1 MSLIEQRNRFL
12 SFAFAAADVLVE
24 TDLNGMTS
32 YAAGATATLS
42 EPALDSG
49 SFDFSQ
55 RLDRTSQAIVK
66 ALMRSLKPGRRVGP
80 VRVAVGGRE
89 AQLSAWL
96 LGDDDKIRWTLSFH
110 ALTAP
115 TELDPQAFARTAQNA
130 ISKAR
135 ESGVPMSMS
144 VLRIDGIEDIDRQV
158 GAKRAE
164 MLRQAIAAE
173 CGAAV
178 GTDGLAKRV
187 DPARTALIHPASAD
201 LKALCADIEALLGD
215 NRLEKTRVRLESIPD
230 APELEPDIA
239 IQAFLYAVNQ
249 AADSANV
256 LDVTSLQRVATEMLE
271 DTRRRMNE
279 IRATIAG
286 RVIEPHA
293 QPIVSL
299 ETGKIEHYELLLRL
313 PGGMPVC
320 DSVNFAEGTGLIY
333 EIDIA
338 MVEIGANFLRDDF
351 DRPALAVNLSGRSL
365 ENPAWGK
372 KFLQMLAD
380 LRIDRSRL
388 SFELTETAS
397 VRNVKAANAIIQKIR
412 ERGHKVCLDDF
423 GAGAAGFQYLRDFP
437 ADIVKIDGSY
447 VRHPQLGE
455 RDTAILKG
463 MVSLCRELKLETVA
477 EMIETEQ
484 RAKQMQALG
493 VTYGQGYYFGKP
505 IPLKVLTDP
514 RRKSTRAA

>member
-12 SFAFAAADVLVE
+12 SFAFAAADVLIE
-24 TDLNGMTS
+24 TDLNGLTR
-32 YAAGATATLS
+32 YAAGATAALG
-42 EPALDSG
+42 EPSIETG
-49 SFDFSQ
+49 EFDFAQ
-55 RLDRTSQAIVK
+55 RLDRTSRAIVT

-89 AQLSAWL
+89 VQLSAWL
-96 LGDDDKIRWTLSFH
+96 LGDDNMIRWTMSFSALS
-110 ALTAP
+110 AP
-115 TELDPQAFARTAQNA
+115 AEMDPQAFARTAQSA
-130 ISKAR
+130 ITTAR

-144 VLRIDGIEDIDRQV
+144 VLRIDGIDDIDRLI

-173 CGAAV
+173 CSIAV
-178 GTDGLAKRV
+178 GTGGVAKQV
-187 DPARTALIHPASAD
+187 DSARTALIHPASAD
-201 LKALCADIEALLGD
+201 LKALCGDVEELLKD
-215 NRLEKTRVRLESIPD
+215 NTLKNTQVRIDSIPD
-230 APELEPDIA
+230 APELEPDVA

-256 LDVTSLQRVATEMLE
+256 LDVQSLQKVAAEMME
-271 DTRRRMNE
+271 DTRKRMNE

-293 QPIVSL
+293 QPIVRL

-313 PGGMPVC
+313 PGGQPVSEC
-320 DSVNFAEGTGLIY
+320 VGFAEGTGLIY

-338 MVEIGANFLRDDF
+338 MVEIAANFLRDDF

-372 KFLQMLAD
+372 KFLQMLVD

-388 SFELTETAS
+388 SFELTETAT
-397 VRNVKAANAIIQKIR
+397 VKNVKAANAVIQKIR

-463 MVSLCRELKLETVA
+463 MVSLCRELKVDTVA

-493 VTYGQGYYFGKP
+493 VVYGQGYYFGKP
-505 IPLKVLTDP
+505 LPLKVLADP
-514 RRKSTRAA
+514 RRKPSRAA

>member
-12 SFAFAAADVLVE
+12 SFAFAAADVLIE
-24 TDLNGMTS
+24 TDLDGLTC
-32 YAAGATATLS
+32 YAAGATATLG
-42 EPALDSG
+42 EPALETG
-49 SFDFSQ
+49 TFDFAQ
-55 RLDRTSQAIVK
+55 RFDRASRAVVT
-66 ALMRSLKPGRRVGP
+66 ALMRGLKPGRRVGP

-89 AQLSAWL
+89 AQLSAWM
-96 LGDDDKIRWTLSFH
+96 LGDDDRIRWTMSFP

-115 TELDPQAFARTAQNA
+115 AELDPQAFARSAQSA
-130 ISKAR
+130 VATAR
-135 ESGVPMSMS
+135 EAGVPMNMS
-144 VLRIDGIEDIDRQV
+144 VLRIDGIDDIDRLI
-158 GAKRAE
+158 GAKRAD

-173 CGAAV
+173 CTTAV
-178 GTDGLAKRV
+178 GTGGVVKQV
-187 DPARTALIHPASAD
+187 DPARTALIHPASAN
-201 LKALCADIEALLGD
+201 LKSLCAAIEELLED
-215 NRLEKTRVRLESIPD
+215 NTLKNTRVRIDSIPD

-239 IQAFLYAVNQ
+239 IQAFLHAVNM

-256 LDVTSLQRVATEMLE
+256 LDVQSLQNVAAEMME
-271 DTRRRMNE
+271 DTRKRMNE

-293 QPIVSL
+293 QPVVDL
-299 ETGKIEHYELLLRL
+299 KTGKIAHYELLLRL
-313 PGGMPVC
+313 PGGQPVSE
-320 DSVNFAEGTGLIY
+320 SVDFAESTGLIH

-338 MVEIGANFLRDDF
+338 MVEIAANFLRDDF
-351 DRPALAVNLSGRSL
+351 DRPALAVNLSGKSL
-365 ENPAWGK
+365 ENPVWRK
-372 KFLQMLAD
+372 KFLFMLAD
-380 LRIDRSRL
+380 LKIDRSRL
-388 SFELTETAS
+388 CFELTETAK
-397 VRNVKAANAIIQKIR
+397 VRNVKAANTVIQKIR

-463 MVSLCRELKLETVA
+463 MVSLCRELNLDTVA

-484 RAKQMQALG
+484 RAKEMLALG
-493 VTYGQGYYFGKP
+493 VVYGQGYYFGKP

-514 RRKSTRAA
+514 RRKPSRAA